1 MIGGHFFQNC
11 DWLTPKIVTAQIGLT
26 SFEQFSKKNWLNCRA
41 VVVVGFHINQNC
53 QFFPKQMVNI
63 Y

>member
-26 SFEQFSKKNWLNCRA
+26 SFEQFSKKKT
-41 VVVVGFHINQNC
+41 G
-53 QFFPKQMVNI
+53 
-63 Y
+63 

>member
-1 MIGGHFFQNC
+1 MIGGHFHFFQNC

-26 SFEQFSKKNWLNCRA
+26 SFEQFPKKNWLNCRA
-41 VVVVGFHINQNC
+41 VVVVNC
-53 QFFPKQMVNI
+53 QFFPKKMVNI